1 MDRGMPFRNL
11 RVVFLALVFSMGVLA
26 LGWLKAQQYDKA
38 LYTQVNLVSSGY
50 VNAQVTDP
58 NLINPW
64 GVSASATSPIWISNQ
79 ATNTST
85 LYSITDV
92 QAGMGSRFVVAIPT
106 TSTSASQGPT
116 GQVFTGGAGFPI
128 PSSSGTVNS
137 FFVFANLN
145 GTISGWNPGSTGGL
159 ASAVIAVSNPGAVY
173 TGLALATVPVPAN
186 SPTNAG
192 NVVTYLYAADFTPP
206 PDGGI
211 KVFDSSFNAYSFGA
225 VTFVDPELPSLPS
238 DEVWAPFNVAN
249 LGGNLFVAYAPLPAT
264 GGFAIPGLHNGVI
277 AEFSPT
283 GTFMSNIA
291 VSGLLDDPWGM
302 AMAPSNFGRFSNDL
316 LIGNF
321 GDGKI
326 VGFWQPSNGK
336 WNYRGLVVGTNHYP
350 LSLGALWSL
359 WFGNGANGAATNTL
373 YYTSGGPD
381 QTKDG
386 LLGAIVPVTP

>member
-225 VTFVDPELPSLPS
+225 GTFVDPELPSLPS

>member
-1 MDRGMPFRNL
+1 MNRGTPFRY
-11 RVVFLALVFSMGVLA
+11 RWVVLLALAFSMGVLA

-50 VNAQVTDP
+50 VNALVTDP

-64 GVSASATSPIWISNQ
+64 GVSASPTSPIWISNQ

-85 LYSITDV
+85 LYSITNV
-92 QAGMGSRFVVAIPT
+92 QAGTGSPFVVAIPT
-106 TSTSASQGPT
+106 TGTSAPQGPT
-116 GQVFTGGAGFPI
+116 GQVFNGGTGFPI
-128 PSSSGTVNS
+128 PASSGTVS
-137 FFVFANLN
+137 SKFIFANLN

-159 ASAVIAVSNPGAVY
+159 ANGVIAVSNPGAVY
-173 TGLALATVPVPAN
+173 TGLAMATAAL
-186 SPTNAG
+186 PTNAG
-192 NVVTYLYAADFTPP
+192 NVATYLYAADFNPP

-225 VTFVDPELPSLPS
+225 GTFVDPDLPSLPS

-264 GGFAIPGLHNGVI
+264 GGFAIPGLSNGVI

-291 VSGLLDDPWGM
+291 VRGLLDDPWGM

-316 LIGNF
+316 LVGNF
-321 GDGKI
+321 GNGRI
-326 VGFWQPSNGK
+326 VGYWLTGSGK
-336 WNYRGLVVGTNHYP
+336 YNLRGLVVGTNHAAI
-350 LSLGALWSL
+350 SNGALWSL
-359 WFGNGANGAATNTL
+359 WFGNGSNGAATNTL
-373 YYTSGGPD
+373 YFTSGGPD

-386 LLGAIVPVTP
+386 LFGAIIPVIP